1 MVGYSKILVA
11 TPCYGFLLA
20 RQGSFW
26 RYHHHKRNRHQTNRV
41 PLWAL
46 LFGCIV
52 LVRNLLGMNWY
63 RFRNFFFN
71 PTLSKKTW
79 DQIEHPWKREIAY
92 KAIPRKRFRFLSP
105 SLSLRWVGR
114 LGKKNNNKKMNT
126 WLHIK
131 SHV

>member
-11 TPCYGFLLA
+11 TRCYGFLLA

-26 RYHHHKRNRHQTNRV
+26 RYHHHKRNRHQTNGV

-46 LFGCIV
+46 LFRCIV

-71 PTLSKKTW
+71 PTLSKKSW
-79 DQIEHPWKREIAY
+79 DQREHPWKREITY
-92 KAIPRKRFRFLSP
+92 KAIPIKCFVSYRPP
-105 SLSLRWVGR
+105 SREGGWVGWV
-114 LGKKNNNKKMNT
+114 KKNKKMNT